1 MPPWSVSL
9 CPSWV
14 TRRVVITVALAL
26 LGVLGMLLVSVLEG
40 ARAIVAG
47 DAHYVLAAAQSLAY
61 DGDLDLTNQY
71 LAVGD
76 RWGLGRD
83 PTTDGWRLPAREL
96 GASIL
101 MLPGLWLH
109 HLLRL
114 PADWEPACAC
124 ALGAASLGPCW
135 LGCARVIEVAL
146 RGRGTAWHGD
156 LLAGAAVLGF
166 VVPYYAIGSPGY
178 SHAPDA
184 AIGAWLCWALLDRRG
199 PVLIGVL
206 LACAVLTRMQN
217 VLWLLWPA
225 CEWVLRPSESG
236 RRDSLVRLL
245 TLCAIGLLGF
255 APQLWLG
262 LAHPGSVRG
271 ALGWTWGFFNL
282 DDLAADLVRV
292 LVGVHGLVSW
302 TPIAGLALLGLL
314 LRTRGAHQTKLGPLA
329 VLMGMWLLLATV
341 RDVDGGDA
349 FGARRTAGLVG
360 VLALGLAQLWTR
372 LDQSAHRR
380 VLMLVWVVTL
390 TLAVA
395 ANLARTQQAI
405 VGELSLTSPDRSPG
419 HR

>member
-1 MPPWSVSL
+1 
-9 CPSWV
+9 V
-14 TRRVVITVALAL
+14 TTVVLAL
-26 LGVLGMLLVSVLEG
+26 IGVLGMLLVSVLEG
-40 ARAIVAG
+40 PGKLVAG
-47 DAHYVLAAAQSLAY
+47 DAHYVFAAARSLAY

-71 LAVGD
+71 LVMGD

-83 PTTDGWRLPAREL
+83 PASDGWRLPAREL

-101 MLPGLWLH
+101 MLPGLWVH

-114 PADWEPACAC
+114 PAHWEAACAC

-135 LGCARVIEVAL
+135 LGCARVIEVAR
-146 RGRGTAWHGD
+146 RGEGGTQLHGD

-184 AIGAWLCWALLDRRG
+184 AICAWLCWALLDRRG
-199 PVLIGVL
+199 PVLVGLL

-225 CEWVLRPSESG
+225 CEWALRPSQSG
-236 RRDSLVRLL
+236 HRESLVSVL
-245 TLCAIGLLGF
+245 TICAIGLLGL

-271 ALGWTWGFFNL
+271 AIGWTWGFFNL

-302 TPIAGLALLGLL
+302 TPIAALALLGLM
-314 LRTRGAHQTKLGPLA
+314 LRGQRDPRAKLGPFA
-329 VLMGMWLLLATV
+329 VLVGMWLLLATV

-349 FGARRTAGLVG
+349 FGARRMAGLVG
-360 VLALGLAQLWTR
+360 VLALGLAQLWEW
-372 LDQSAHRR
+372 LDSRPSRR
-380 VLMLVWVVTL
+380 VLVPAFVAALV
-390 TLAVA
+390 LAVSI
-395 ANLARTQQAI
+395 NLVRTQQAI